1 MRLRVR
7 YLPVRSVLAFTICLG
22 GCSFSLPDSAPS
34 PDAAAPPAADAPPGN
49 AACPAE
55 YNLAAGPHKL
65 LLTDLAYTWQD
76 AQAFCAAHA
85 GHLVKIEDSA
95 LDDLI
100 RDSIDEAVTPFVW
113 IGLYDPQ
120 QNLSYKWY
128 DDTPLGA
135 YQNFDPTQTNGDC
148 VDKDTTT
155 ARGTWH
161 PWDCSFVQPGVC
173 ECDG

>member
-1 MRLRVR
+1 
-7 YLPVRSVLAFTICLG
+7 VRSVLAFTICLG
-22 GCSFSLPDSAPS
+22 ACSFSLPPESAPS
-34 PDAAAPPAADAPPGN
+34 PDAAGAQPVDAAPPTN

-85 GHLVKIEDSA
+85 GHLVKIEDPA
-95 LDDLI
+95 LDNLI
-100 RDSIDEAVTPFVW
+100 RDSIDDAVTPFVW

-120 QNLSYKWY
+120 QNLTYKWY
-128 DDTPLGA
+128 DDTPLGP
-135 YQNFDPTQTNGDC
+135 YKNFDPTKTTGPC
-148 VDKDTTT
+148 VDKDT
-155 ARGTWH
+155 AAAPKGTWH